1 MVTKFLVTTSPEFLP
16 LTKLAWSIV
25 LATKGLEGFVDA
37 LLNNEEYLSNFGDN
51 VGALPAAAGA
61 APAGPGRS
69 CPLSDCPATT
79 RNHLRTLE
87 SLGYDFS
94 ADRSLPSDDFL
105 ETPPAV
111 RKVAGAITAGL
122 AICLML
128 VMVACSSIVVL
139 GGFRFNSHPV
149 FSVLSRP

>member
-51 VGALPAAAGA
+51 VVPYQQRRVLPQRDQGDL
-61 APAGPGRS
+61 PFERLPRYVQ
-69 CPLSDCPATT
+69 
-79 RNHLRTLE
+79 NHLRTLE

-128 VMVACSSIVVL
+128 VMVAVVL
-139 GGFRFNSHPV
+139 SWFGWV
-149 FSVLSRP
+149 QI